1 MLFSKA
7 SDIIEEYGISDLSS
21 GDITWQCQ
29 DCLDKNRLRINSLR
43 VKNIH
48 LSLVFHS
55 SMCLGWKTRSGC
67 VFVFVFSTEWCKAE
81 VITWFYCITTCLLMK
96 SFMSCLVWQPD
107 SAKHQLSWSSQSGIS
122 RLLGSREF
130 MTTHNALRGCQVR
143 VHLGRAVALGV
154 KTVHT
159 SEENK
164 GQTLENRTSWAHACP
179 GLICN

>member
-7 SDIIEEYGISDLSS
+7 SNIEEYGISDLSS
-21 GDITWQCQ
+21 GGIAWQCQ

-43 VKNIH
+43 VKNIQ

-96 SFMSCLVWQPD
+96 SFMSRLVWRPW
-107 SAKHQLSWSSQSGIS
+107 QLVFCRIRLSQSGIS

-154 KTVHT
+154 KTVHR

-164 GQTLENRTSWAHACP
+164 GQTQENRTSWAHACP